1 VVVFSSFE
9 PGQLRAEETSS
20 VGIKHLRAYL
30 DLAALGTDVLPRSFG
45 HDARSTSVVDR
56 HREQIATALRSRG
69 LVVRTDVGLSEFR
82 IDLSVAR
89 ASDPDTPVMAV
100 LLDGP
105 AWARRATVGDRDGLP
120 IEVLAGMQRWPVV
133 ERVWLPAWLADP
145 SSVVEKLLTAVGD
158 AVEVEPAA
166 PIQFP
171 TAAIESFKGVAALR
185 ASVTASVAV
194 PPAPAPVRP
203 RPEPATPAGPAVLEG
218 ETTFVPWAPK
228 AAGEKTVLDELPA
241 AKSARVVR
249 RLLTNGVKA
258 EGPIHVDR
266 LVRLTAAAFG
276 LTRVTE
282 ARKSAILSVLPPS
295 TLTDEWMWPEDLERS
310 AYDVFRRQASS
321 TERSL
326 EHVPPEEI
334 ANAMVALCRAA
345 AGMEREELLTQAAAV
360 FGYKRR
366 TPTVTPV
373 LEAALDTALTG
384 GRLTEQESGLLT
396 G

>member
-1 VVVFSSFE
+1 
-9 PGQLRAEETSS
+9 
-20 VGIKHLRAYL
+20 
-30 DLAALGTDVLPRSFG
+30 
-45 HDARSTSVVDR
+45 
-56 HREQIATALRSRG
+56 

-89 ASDPDTPVMAV
+89 PADPDTPVMAV

-105 AWARRATVGDRDGLP
+105 SWARRRTVGDRDGLP
-120 IEVLAGMQRWPVV
+120 VEVLAGMLRWPVV
-133 ERVWLPAWLADP
+133 ERVWLPAWLGDP
-145 SSVVEKLLTAVGD
+145 SSVVEKLVEAVD
-158 AVEVEPAA
+158 AARIEPAPPA
-166 PIQFP
+166 PIAFP

-185 ASVTASVAV
+185 ASVTASLPV
-194 PPAPAPVRP
+194 PPAAPPKPRPAPVR
-203 RPEPATPAGPAVLEG
+203 PAGPAVLDG
-218 ETTFVPWAPK
+218 ETTFVAWAPK
-228 AAGEKTVLDELPA
+228 TAGEKTVLDELPA

-249 RLLTNGVKA
+249 RVLATGIKA
-258 EGPIHVDR
+258 EGPIHADR

-282 ARKSAILSVLPPS
+282 PRKTAILSVLPPS
-295 TLTDEWMWPEDLERS
+295 ALADEWMWPEGVDRAS
-310 AYDVFRRQASS
+310 YDVFRRQASS
-321 TERSL
+321 TERPL

-334 ANAMVALCRAA
+334 GNAMTALCRAA

-373 LEAALDTALTG
+373 LEAAVDAALAG
-384 GRLTEQESGLLT
+384 GTLSASESGLLVA